1 MLQIIKD
8 AVVGTKVEI
17 TAPGSTQLF
26 EKQEGGWVLVSGVLQ
41 PTIIN

>member
-26 EKQEGGWVLVSGVLQ
+26 EKTGRWLGLGVGGTSADH
-41 PTIIN
+41 N